1 MRPSAPSQPLPGAA
15 KHTVWTLG
23 GAGSRRQCCPPS
35 VVVSRTPPTT
45 GVPPETTPPDTGPP
59 ATWPPATANP
69 TAGLM
74 KCTVRSSGHGSGSC
88 RHFSPLSAVARM
100 VDAPT
105 TQPWLESTKSTE
117 RCRRGYPAGAGTP
130 GGRRRGPAGRAGRG
144 GRRAGGLAGRGRGGG
159 GRVPGAGGRAGAAAG
174 YQQGH
179 GRSDRG
185 ENEHREGAVSV
196 HAPYDAGRRMEVV
209 AMGLMGGGCPEP
221 GGTPGR
227 RDGSLALGLRLVL
240 VRVIDAQAPAPRP
253 AAVAADGMDQR
264 AQPFGIDLL
273 EHLRR
278 QARDVLLLLALPA
291 TRSSRPWPAGY
302 AQDPVRL
309 LTIAAHA
316 PRVTPQPRRA
326 RRQRTSGPAAG
337 DLGSW

>member
-117 RCRRGYPAGAGTP
+117 LSRARAVVRYSVSQCRPPSSVPRIRSGPTTQPVEPATNCTPPSSFRAPGAAGEGTPQAPGLRVAGAVAPP
-130 GGRRRGPAGRAGRG
+130 GE
-144 GRRAGGLAGRGRGGG
+144 L
-159 GRVPGAGGRAGAAAG
+159 AAAG
-174 YQQGH
+174 
-179 GRSDRG
+179 DVL
-185 ENEHREGAVSV
+185 AVW
-196 HAPYDAGRRMEVV
+196 
-209 AMGLMGGGCPEP
+209 L
-221 GGTPGR
+221 
-227 RDGSLALGLRLVL
+227 
-240 VRVIDAQAPAPRP
+240 
-253 AAVAADGMDQR
+253 AVAAAGEDGC
-264 AQPFGIDLL
+264 PS
-273 EHLRR
+273 
-278 QARDVLLLLALPA
+278 PA
-291 TRSSRPWPAGY
+291 VGRE
-302 AQDPVRL
+302 
-309 LTIAAHA
+309 
-316 PRVTPQPRRA
+316 PQPAISRDTAVATAGRTSTGRA
-326 RRQRTSGPAAG
+326 RCRFTHLMTPVGEWRLWPWADGRRLPGARWDAG
-337 DLGSW
+337 TGR